1 MSLSDIRKKSKL
13 KPPRL
18 LIYGTAGVGKTS
30 FGASMDKSIFLLAE
44 DGLGTIQA
52 EHFPVAKSW
61 EEFKGRLETLIKE
74 DHEFKSLIIDS
85 VDWLEPLIWK
95 YVCEKN
101 KWANI
106 DSPGYG
112 RGFTAALDVWREY
125 TELLSILREQKGMV
139 ICQIAH
145 CIIKRHE
152 DPETEAYDRYTI
164 KLNQKA
170 SDLLQEN
177 SDCVLFMSYKK
188 GTVKTQGKGGS
199 NVKVVSG
206 DRVIYTEE
214 RASHLAKNRYQL
226 PYEMPFDWQKIRA
239 EIASNAKPKESE
251 ANAN

>member
-1 MSLSDIRKKSKL
+1 MSLSDIREKSQL

-18 LIYGTAGVGKTS
+18 LVYGTAGVGKTS
-30 FGASMDKSIFLLAE
+30 FGAAMDRPIFLLAE

-52 EHFPVAKSW
+52 KHFPVCKTW
-61 EEFKGRLETLIKE
+61 EEFKGRLETLIKD
-74 DHEFKSLIIDS
+74 DHDYKSLIIDS

-95 YVCEKN
+95 HVCEKN

-112 RGFTAALDVWREY
+112 KGFTAALEVWREY
-125 TELLSILREQKGMV
+125 TGLLGILREQKKMV
-139 ICQIAH
+139 NCQIAH
-145 CIIKRHE
+145 TIIKRHE

-170 SDLLQEN
+170 ADVLQEN
-177 SDCVLFMSYKK
+177 SDCVFFMTYKK

-226 PYEMPFDWQKIRA
+226 PYEMPFDWATIRDA
-239 EIASNAKPKESE
+239 IKGNAPKKVE
-251 ANAN
+251 AVDG

>member
-1 MSLSDIRKKSKL
+1 M
-13 KPPRL
+13 
-18 LIYGTAGVGKTS
+18 
-30 FGASMDKSIFLLAE
+30 
-44 DGLGTIQA
+44 
-52 EHFPVAKSW
+52 AKSW

-95 YVCEKN
+95 YVCDKN

-125 TELLSILREQKGMV
+125 TDLLSILREQKGMV

-251 ANAN
+251 ANAD

>member
-1 MSLSDIRKKSKL
+1 
-13 KPPRL
+13 
-18 LIYGTAGVGKTS
+18 
-30 FGASMDKSIFLLAE
+30 
-44 DGLGTIQA
+44 
-52 EHFPVAKSW
+52 
-61 EEFKGRLETLIKE
+61 
-74 DHEFKSLIIDS
+74 
-85 VDWLEPLIWK
+85 
-95 YVCEKN
+95 
-101 KWANI
+101 
-106 DSPGYG
+106 
-112 RGFTAALDVWREY
+112 
-125 TELLSILREQKGMV
+125 MV

-239 EIASNAKPKESE
+239 EISSNAKPKETE

>member
-1 MSLSDIRKKSKL
+1 
-13 KPPRL
+13 
-18 LIYGTAGVGKTS
+18 
-30 FGASMDKSIFLLAE
+30 MDKSIFLLAE

-95 YVCEKN
+95 YVCRKN

-125 TELLSILREQKGMV
+125 TDLLSVLREQKGMV

-239 EIASNAKPKESE
+239 EIASNAKPKEFGS
-251 ANAN
+251 